1 MGGLSVKLVV
11 ALVALSLASSGAA
24 PTAIPSEAYSHPQRL
39 VVVDGK
45 RRLNVFCQGQGAPMV
60 LFDAG
65 LGDSTMSWRYVQ
77 GEVAKGTRVCS
88 YDRAGLGFSDAPP
101 GASDVT
107 SNVEDI
113 HRLLK
118 ALKADGPIVYVGHSI
133 AGLYGVTLQGK
144 YPGDVAAEVLVDPSF
159 ADQAE
164 KTADAYYWPSARPI
178 ADDEPP
184 PWSQQ
189 MVRCLALAKSGAL
202 RTPKTEEAKACV
214 SVDPSLDPVL
224 KRVKELQRA
233 DPKVISATISEDASF
248 LPSGPDLT
256 SVDRVQVEAAN
267 AQFDDKPLIILTAG
281 NMPSLP
287 DTDPA
292 QARVNDAVM
301 AGHERLAALSTRGSH
316 IVVPDSQHY
325 IQIDQPKAV
334 ITAVEKA
341 VAAVRN
347 KP

>member
-1 MGGLSVKLVV
+1 MKLVV
-11 ALVALSLASSGAA
+11 ALAALSLASSDAA

-65 LGDSTMSWRYVQ
+65 LGDSNMSWRYVQ
-77 GEVAKGTRVCS
+77 GEVAKGMRACS
-88 YDRAGLGFSDAPP
+88 YDRAGLGFSDAPL

-107 SNVEDI
+107 SSVEDI

-118 ALKADGPIVYVGHSI
+118 ALKADQPIVYVGHSI
-133 AGLYGVTLQGK
+133 AGLYGVVLQGR

-164 KTADAYYWPSARPI
+164 KSADAYYWPSARPI
-178 ADDEPP
+178 ADDDPP
-184 PWSQQ
+184 PQVQQ
-189 MVRCLALAKSGAL
+189 MKVCLALAKAGAL
-202 RTPKTEEAKACV
+202 RMPKTEEARGCV
-214 SVDPSLDPVL
+214 GVDPSFDAVL
-224 KRVKELQRA
+224 KRVKEAQRK
-233 DPKVISATISEDASF
+233 DPKVISATISEEMSF
-248 LPSGPDLT
+248 APSGPDLT
-256 SVDRVQVEAAN
+256 SVDRVQVEATN
-267 AQFDDKPLIILTAG
+267 AQFDHKPLIILTAG
-281 NMPSLP
+281 NMPASQ
-287 DTDPA
+287 DADPA
-292 QARVNDAVM
+292 QAKRVSDAWI
-301 AGHERLAALSTRGSH
+301 AGHERLAALSKRGSH
-316 IVVPDSQHY
+316 TVVPNSQHY

-334 ITAVEKA
+334 IAAIEKA